1 METEI
6 QVRPASEADLPV
18 LMAFDHGSTSER
30 VWQLDLRREPRDF
43 RVAATFREVRLPRPV
58 SLPYPR
64 DPARLPEVWERK
76 ALMYVAATG
85 IQPIGYATAAV
96 PHAEHTW
103 ISDLVVV
110 PRWRRRGVGS
120 ALLAALQ
127 QAAKARGARS
137 LFLEMQTKNYPAIR
151 LAQKH
156 GYDFCGYNDHYYST
170 QDIAL
175 FFVRAL

>member
-64 DPARLPEVWERK
+64 DPARLTEVWERK

-96 PHAEHTW
+96 PHAAQTW

>member
-1 METEI
+1 MSAEI
-6 QVRPASEADLPV
+6 QVRPASEADLAV

-30 VWQLDLRREPRDF
+30 VWQLDLRREAHDL

-58 SLPYPR
+58 AVPYPR
-64 DPARLPEVWERK
+64 DPARLTEVWERK
-76 ALMYVAATG
+76 ALMYVAAAG
-85 IQPIGYATAAV
+85 IQPIGYAAATDV
-96 PHAEHTW
+96 PGARAW
-103 ISDLVVV
+103 LSDLVVV

-120 ALLAALQ
+120 ALLAAVQ
-127 QAAKARGARS
+127 QAAKGSGAHS

>member
-6 QVRPASEADLPV
+6 QVRPASEVDLPV

-30 VWQLDLRREPRDF
+30 VWQLDLSRQRRDLQ
-43 RVAATFREVRLPRPV
+43 VAASFRDVRLPRPV
-58 SLPYPR
+58 RLSYPR
-64 DPARLPEVWERK
+64 DPAALTEVWARK
-76 ALMYVAATG
+76 ALMYVAEAG
-85 IQPIGYATAAV
+85 IQPIGYGAATAPQA
-96 PHAEHTW
+96 AQAW

-110 PRWRRRGVGS
+110 PRWRRRGVGG

-127 QAAKARGARS
+127 QAAKGRGARN